1 MVRFRRCTFLRAYT
15 GYGEKHIMN
24 SIKKPFIAVLKTKS
38 NNFKTDR
45 SIQMCDQNSFKSF
58 KKEKNKPEQAK
69 VRLSMIVQWKIQK
82 IQFKTGFCTSKSQ
95 AISKITQ
102 KPEFVFGEVTQP
114 FYIIIKPEFLSGGSH
129 NFLYS
134 HKSITSLWDFTQL
147 QIKEMTLSIWTDQK
161 KEQ

>member
-1 MVRFRRCTFLRAYT
+1 MDIFDSLPLVDNVWDKLLIRL
-15 GYGEKHIMN
+15 
-24 SIKKPFIAVLKTKS
+24 
-38 NNFKTDR
+38 D
-45 SIQMCDQNSFKSF
+45 SFWHQ
-58 KKEKNKPEQAK
+58 NKPEQAK

-161 KEQ
+161 KSNSLMPSR